1 MPPLKPNDIPQ
12 PKVLLGSAEK
22 LRQVERVVNGIKS
35 TDGDGV
41 QLTRVIGSRELSM
54 LDPFLLFDAFES
66 NEAQDY
72 IGGFPSHPHRGF
84 ETVTYLLAG
93 RMRHKDSEG
102 REGVIESGG
111 VQWMT
116 AGRGIIHSEMPE
128 QEGGLLSGF
137 QLWVNLPASD
147 KMTAPAYQ
155 EFPAD
160 KVSLERHDN
169 GMEIRVITGK
179 TNNGSSGP
187 VVNNYVNPLYIDVF
201 LPAGQIFEQAVADDD
216 NAFIYIIEGALSA
229 GSQKN
234 VLNKHQLAIMT
245 KGNVIRC
252 QASEN
257 TRFMLASAQPLNE
270 PVARGGPFVM
280 NTKEEIA
287 QAFIDFRR

>member
-1 MPPLKPNDIPQ
+1 MTPSSLKT
-12 PKVLLGSAEK
+12 A
-22 LRQVERVVNGIKS
+22 RQVERIINGIES

-41 QLTRVIGSRELSM
+41 QLTRVIGSHELPM

-116 AGRGIIHSEMPE
+116 AGRGLIHSEMPE
-128 QEGGLLSGF
+128 QEDGLLSGF

-160 KVSLERHDN
+160 KVTLEQHDN
-169 GMEIRVITGK
+169 GTEIRIIAGQ
-179 TNNGSSGP
+179 TNAGSIGP
-187 VVNNYVNPLYIDVF
+187 VINNYVNPLYIDVS
-201 LPAGQIFEQAVADDD
+201 LPAGQVFEQIVPDAD
-216 NAFIYIIEGALSA
+216 NVFVYVIEGELLVGEQSM
-229 GSQKN
+229 SIK
-234 VLNKHQLAIMT
+234 KHQLAVMH
-245 KGNVIRC
+245 KGNVIQLR
-252 QASEN
+252 AYKN
-257 TRFMLASAQPLNE
+257 TRFMLASARPLNE

-280 NTKEEIA
+280 NTREEVL
-287 QAFIDFRR
+287 QAFKDFDR